1 MNTVSDWAKDQFF
14 FQYIHEK
21 TGLSH
26 LVIVGGFCVL
36 AVLGLFNS
44 TVNGILLA
52 AIALVRPAYDT
63 FRIIESPSTDDDTMM
78 LRYWCVIGFVLF
90 MNRYLGF
97 LIEGLKIAGLIKL
110 GIVYSLVMKKYKLSQ
125 RFYLYTIGPFL
136 RLFDKYVG
144 SKVNIFGKAKEFV
157 KQVSKDVDRP
167 AHVEDDEPIIEESKR
182 PKKSATE
189 YKKSN

>member
-1 MNTVSDWAKDQFF
+1 MCIRDS
-14 FQYIHEK
+14 
-21 TGLSH
+21 
-26 LVIVGGFCVL
+26 
-36 AVLGLFNS
+36 
-44 TVNGILLA
+44 
-52 AIALVRPAYDT
+52 